1 MRAFRLRTLKSA
13 RFAVRLPHRLPH
25 SGEVDI
31 VSADMGY
38 YVRAFCTSGDLPP
51 LRTILESAKQQGMSV
66 ELETE
71 HVAPDLDSPDWR
83 EAELR
88 YKPGNQPI
96 PVDVIRSR
104 DELLSDEIE
113 EFVEF
118 LEDAPDSAAKDKVLQ
133 HLRETKAIVATQLLG
148 DVDDD
153 GYAAAGTFLNY
164 FVEHC
169 GGMIQADAEGFYEGD
184 ELIVELE

>member
-1 MRAFRLRTLKSA
+1 
-13 RFAVRLPHRLPH
+13 
-25 SGEVDI
+25 
-31 VSADMGY
+31 MGY
-38 YVRAFCTSGDLPP
+38 YVRAFCTSSNLPP
-51 LRTILESAKQQGMSV
+51 LRTIFDWAKSEGVSLE
-66 ELETE
+66 LDTE
-71 HVAPDLDSPDWR
+71 HVAADLDSPHWR

-96 PVDVIRSR
+96 PVDVTRST

-118 LEDAPDSAAKDKVLQ
+118 LEDVPDSAAKEEVLQ
-133 HLRETKAIVATQLLG
+133 QLRGTKAIVATQLLG

-153 GYAAAGTFLNY
+153 SYAAAGTFLNF